1 MDEFSPH
8 AKPNIAPIQ
17 SIANLCNALS
27 LTREEFD
34 YASSLATPNG
44 YIPIELTKK
53 DGSTRT
59 VFDPHPA
66 LRRVQR
72 RIKNRILAT
81 NVVYPK
87 FLYGSLSDPDHPRDY
102 VRCAAIHCGAKTI
115 AKIDISNFFDNIDYD
130 LTFRVFA
137 DILHYPREVSLAL
150 ANICTREGTIP
161 QGAATSSFIA
171 NLCLFEEGGLVEG
184 FTRENLRYTRLVD
197 DITLSSTSTQKNLTR
212 HFSKLEKML
221 QDAGFTLNVD
231 KSGIE
236 HISTKAFSLHG
247 LRISQAS
254 PQLPREEIRKI
265 RADVHN
271 LKQEAAKANARVS
284 FNYRRLFESVSG
296 KVNKLKRLE
305 HPRYQTLRAQLTDIR
320 PLPSKRDIRRC
331 QVMLATLKRDFPD
344 HSESYLYK
352 KRYFR
357 LRHRVGILRRIY
369 EREAQKIT
377 QELKDLKPRHVDEH

>member
-44 YIPIELTKK
+44 YMPIELTQK

-59 VFDPHPA
+59 VYDPPPA

-102 VRCAAIHCGAKTI
+102 VRFSAIHCGAKTI
-115 AKIDISNFFDNIDYD
+115 AKIDISNFFDNIDHD

-137 DILHYPREVSLAL
+137 EILHYPREVSLAL
-150 ANICTREGTIP
+150 ANICTREGTVP

-171 NLCLFEEGGLVEG
+171 NLCLFEEGALVAG

-212 HFSKLEKML
+212 QFSKLEKML
-221 QDAGFTLNVD
+221 QDAGLNHP
-231 KSGIE
+231 G
-236 HISTKAFSLHG
+236 FRGG
-247 LRISQAS
+247 LNS
-254 PQLPREEIRKI
+254 
-265 RADVHN
+265 
-271 LKQEAAKANARVS
+271 
-284 FNYRRLFESVSG
+284 
-296 KVNKLKRLE
+296 
-305 HPRYQTLRAQLTDIR
+305 
-320 PLPSKRDIRRC
+320 
-331 QVMLATLKRDFPD
+331 
-344 HSESYLYK
+344 
-352 KRYFR
+352 
-357 LRHRVGILRRIY
+357 
-369 EREAQKIT
+369 
-377 QELKDLKPRHVDEH
+377 